1 MHGGCMFCAAQS
13 ERTKDKVRERG
24 PVISAD
30 DDTSRE
36 RGSWRRRVS
45 GHLRTL
51 TSAGACVQYSQVW
64 PRDSEP

>member
-30 DDTSRE
+30 DDTSTE

-45 GHLRTL
+45 GHLRTPHRR
-51 TSAGACVQYSQVW
+51 GCVYSQVW